1 MEYDVDKIRDV
12 LFDEQVSL
20 ALAELESGPKD
31 IDYLARVSD
40 MDAEVLAQRLEYA
53 VYSGF
58 LYCTNNV
65 YSANTKKLEEFL
77 ANDGQFDSVVDSI
90 TEMDSYLN

>member
-12 LFDEQVSL
+12 LFDEQISL

-31 IDYLARVSD
+31 IIHLAHASD
-40 MDAEVLAQRLEYA
+40 MDAEVLAKRLEYA

-77 ANDGQFDSVVDSI
+77 SDDGQFDSVVDSI

>member
-20 ALAELESGPKD
+20 ALSELESGPKN

-40 MDAEVLAQRLEYA
+40 IDAGVLAQRLEYA
-53 VYSGF
+53 VQSGF

-77 ANDGQFDSVVDSI
+77 SDDGQFDSVVDSI

>member
-1 MEYDVDKIRDV
+1 MEYDVDRIRDV
-12 LFDEQVSL
+12 LFDEQISL

-40 MDAEVLAQRLEYA
+40 MDAGVLAQRLECA
-53 VYSGF
+53 VQGGF
-58 LYCTNNV
+58 LHCTGNM
-65 YSANTKKLEEFL
+65 YSANTRKLEEFL